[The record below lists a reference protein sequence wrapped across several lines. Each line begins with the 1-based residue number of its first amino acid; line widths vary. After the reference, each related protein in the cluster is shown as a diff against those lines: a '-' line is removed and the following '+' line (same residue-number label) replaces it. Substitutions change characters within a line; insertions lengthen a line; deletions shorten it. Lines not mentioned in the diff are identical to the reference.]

1 MTTTGRTHGGVHSVL
16 AEDHPYVFIDSCMQI
31 WPDAD
36 FANAHR
42 HGVTAYAVTA
52 WEPHD
57 DMATAVEGAMF
68 WHLVARRH
76 PNLLVAEAADDI
88 RRAKREGQAALVLH
102 AQGGDWIGHKLHR
115 VEALQ
120 RLGLRLMLL
129 AYNATNLLCDGLL
142 DRTDSGL
149 TRFGKLVVSECNRVG
164 IVLDCT
170 HTSKRSTLDIIEH
183 SVQPCVFTH
192 SNASALVPNPRNIDD
207 EQIRACAARGGVVGL
222 VSWAPLVMRPGAGR
236 RPTVDEFIDHVD
248 HVAQVTGSA
257 DHIGI
262 STDASLGTY
271 PDHWH
276 DPWGEPDYPNPTA
289 EYGAAV
295 TPDVRSPLRQV
306 DGFSDYAEVITL
318 IERLGARGYA
328 DDAVSNILGEN
339 YLRVFDAV
347 WRPPKVSTTLA
358 SSATVSP

>member
-1 MTTTGRTHGGVHSVL
+1 M
-16 AEDHPYVFIDSCMQI
+16 
-31 WPDAD
+31 
-36 FANAHR
+36 
-42 HGVTAYAVTA
+42 
-52 WEPHD
+52 
-57 DMATAVEGAMF
+57 
-68 WHLVARRH
+68 
-76 PNLLVAEAADDI
+76 
-88 RRAKREGQAALVLH
+88 
-102 AQGGDWIGHKLHR
+102 
-115 VEALQ
+115 
-120 RLGLRLMLL
+120 MLL

-149 TRFGKLVVSECNRVG
+149 TRFGKRVVSECSRVG

-170 HTSKRSTLDIIEH
+170 HTSKRSALDNIEH

-262 STDASLGTY
+262 STDASPGTY
-271 PDHWH
+271 PDDWH

-289 EYGAAV
+289 EYGAVV

-347 WRPPKVSTTLA
+347 WRRPGAKRA
-358 SSATVSP
+358 SAATVSP